1 MYVCAHEHGCC
12 YFFINRWFFR
22 RDFYLFEDKS
32 RAINGDGVD
41 SQLVDLINKWH
52 KPGMNLCVGK
62 PEYKTIIESVL
73 VNEKIF
79 LAACAL
85 FHCDADDEKKL
96 GLLRD
101 AGLYIRDISG
111 IACEDWDVMKLA
123 IAVKV
128 ICCPK
133 EELTDFH
140 EVLAED
146 VVSKLKGD
154 APKYKGVAVKV
165 YWLNT
170 YHTVVS
176 NHRLRIAKKKMLGS
190 LVRKAKKAYEAEQAE
205 VCDKVKL
212 HGESQQIAQ
221 DHVTSVSRPTIL
233 LGDPT
238 ILAGEVIR
246 RSPRLNRK
254 LHENSGGGTPHK
266 RPKY

>member
-1 MYVCAHEHGCC
+1 
-12 YFFINRWFFR
+12 
-22 RDFYLFEDKS
+22 
-32 RAINGDGVD
+32 
-41 SQLVDLINKWH
+41 
-52 KPGMNLCVGK
+52 
-62 PEYKTIIESVL
+62 
-73 VNEKIF
+73 
-79 LAACAL
+79 
-85 FHCDADDEKKL
+85 
-96 GLLRD
+96 
-101 AGLYIRDISG
+101 
-111 IACEDWDVMKLA
+111 
-123 IAVKV
+123 
-128 ICCPK
+128 
-133 EELTDFH
+133 
-140 EVLAED
+140 

-221 DHVTSVSRPTIL
+221 DHMTSVSSPTMR
-233 LGDPT
+233 T
-238 ILAGEVIR
+238 VIR

-254 LHENSGGGTPHK
+254 LHENSGEGTPHK